1 MSELLEQLET
11 VPRAEEA
18 RRAAD
23 SSSAALLHEP
33 LDCLALTLAIGAVP
47 LSIAISESFLAISLL
62 VRVLNRRRVRPRA
75 RLPRSFWFWLI
86 FAGLEVVSWLISPH
100 RKPGWSEMRHLA
112 LLAALGFL
120 LPCLASGGARL
131 RAWKAVFLSSALGS
145 VFLIG
150 SFLIKLALFHAKI
163 AAGGEARFYL
173 RTGGFLGN
181 WMVYSS
187 VELTVFAGLLSFW
200 AFYPHERKRW
210 WPVFALNLAAIALSL
225 TRSLWF
231 VCWLLMGIELVRR
244 RSKWLWLL
252 AALPLLLYL
261 AAPGAIRA
269 RIRGSLD
276 PNFYPNQERI
286 EMLRVGWRMI
296 KKHPVT
302 GVGPGRA
309 GELYLQYL
317 KPHAP
322 IPRYHGHLHNN
333 LVQIAAT
340 FGLPVALAAIL
351 LVLALYRDLFA
362 AFRAAR
368 VQEDKFCCLTSL
380 LAFTGFLLAGFFDY
394 NYGHSLGLI
403 LLSFAVLSPLL
414 SRRDTVAGSSSAEI
428 AQQAQS
434 APAFTLAWIVQRY
447 GLRKAVQ

>member
-1 MSELLEQLET
+1 MSELLAQLEAA
-11 VPRAEEA
+11 PRSEKIKGLAEFSP
-18 RRAAD
+18 RG
-23 SSSAALLHEP
+23 LLLES
-33 LDCLALTLAIGAVP
+33 LDCLALTLALGAVP
-47 LSIAISESFLAISLL
+47 LSIALSESLLAVSLL
-62 VRVLNRRRVRPRA
+62 ARILNWRKIRLPA
-75 RLPRSFWFWLI
+75 RLPRSLWFWLLLAALEI
-86 FAGLEVVSWLISPH
+86 FSWLISPD
-100 RKPGWSEMRHLA
+100 RKPGWNEMRHLA
-112 LLAALGFL
+112 LVASLGFV
-120 LPCLASGGARL
+120 LPCLGVGGSRL
-131 RAWKAVFLSSALGS
+131 RAWKAVFLSSGLGS
-145 VFLIG
+145 IFLIG
-150 SFLIKLALFHAKI
+150 SFLVKVADFHSKI
-163 AAGGEARFYL
+163 EAGGAARFYL

-200 AFYPHERKRW
+200 AFYPQERRRW

-231 VCWLLMGIELVRR
+231 VCWLLAGIELVRR
-244 RSKWLWLL
+244 RSKWLWPL

-276 PNFYPNQERI
+276 PNYYPNQERI

-322 IPRYHGHLHNN
+322 VPRYHGHLHNN

-340 FGLPVALAAIL
+340 FGLPVVVAAIL
-351 LVLALYRDLFA
+351 LVLALYRDLFL

-368 VQEDKFCCLTSL
+368 GQEELFCCLTSL
-380 LAFTGFLLAGFFDY
+380 LALTGFLIAGFFDY

-403 LLSFAVLSPLL
+403 LLSFAVLSPLFFWRN
-414 SRRDTVAGSSSAEI
+414 STAGSNNAES
-428 AQQAQS
+428 AQQAGT
-434 APAFTLAWIVQRY
+434 APALTLAWIAQRS
-447 GLRKAVQ
+447 GLRKAAR